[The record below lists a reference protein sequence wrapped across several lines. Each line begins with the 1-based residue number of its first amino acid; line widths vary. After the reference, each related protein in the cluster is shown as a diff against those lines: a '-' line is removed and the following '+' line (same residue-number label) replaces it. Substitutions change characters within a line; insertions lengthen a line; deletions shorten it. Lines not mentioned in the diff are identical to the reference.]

1 MLEKYWETKRELE
14 TLRQRISTEHEDQVE
29 RLQHAKKV
37 LEKKVYKIY
46 SLIIIMIILY
56 LMQLTDSEAEVDDL
70 RRNLSQARKK
80 GSKFSSELNDIRLML
95 EAQQSRNEE
104 LEKRQRK

>member
-1 MLEKYWETKRELE
+1 
-14 TLRQRISTEHEDQVE
+14 
-29 RLQHAKKV
+29 
-37 LEKKVYKIY
+37 
-46 SLIIIMIILY
+46 MIILY